1 MTNLTAPVPVSVDEI
16 WECQKEKLKS
26 QFQTLT
32 DEDLEYEEGKKD
44 EMFTKLQ
51 VKLGKTKEEFEATI
65 ASL

>member
-16 WECQKEKLKS
+16 WEGQKEKLKS
-26 QFQTLT
+26 QFPTLT

-51 VKLGKTKEEFEATI
+51 VKLGKTKEELEATI